1 MGCKTKHFPDICRNL
16 SAKNMANPKNII
28 FDFGGVLLNLDI
40 PLTIQAFRQLGIP
53 DFDKH
58 FTQYTA
64 DPVIEDLETGKIS
77 NEDFLD
83 RLVALGG
90 GVFNTAQ
97 ATAAWN
103 AMMLGYRKTSLDFLK
118 TLAADHRLFLLSNTN
133 DIHHRM
139 FTGCIYEETGYKT
152 LDEFFEKA
160 WYSHK
165 IGLRKPYAAVFE
177 FVLKDAGLRA
187 AETLFVDDSYTNT
200 DAAAA
205 LGFKTYLL
213 KPGELIEEIDYGSF

>member
-1 MGCKTKHFPDICRNL
+1 M
-16 SAKNMANPKNII
+16 AKPKNII

-40 PLTIQAFRQLGIP
+40 PLTIEAFRQLGIP

-77 NEDFLD
+77 NADFLD
-83 RLVALGG
+83 RLVTLGG
-90 GVFNTAQ
+90 GAFSTGQ
-97 ATAAWN
+97 ATTAWN

-118 TLAADHRLFLLSNTN
+118 TLAGGGYRLFLLSNTN
-133 DIHHRM
+133 DIHHRV
-139 FTGCIYEETGYKT
+139 FTKAIFEQTGYKT

-160 WYSHK
+160 YYSHK
-165 IGLRKPYAAVFE
+165 IGLRKPYADVFE
-177 FVLKDAGLRA
+177 FVLNDAGLLA
-187 AETLFVDDSYTNT
+187 AETLFIDDSYTNT

-205 LGFKTYLL
+205 LGFKTHLL
-213 KPGELIEEIDYGSF
+213 KPGQLIEEIDYLNF